1 MQDAAQEAE
10 PPAESLLPQHLQH
23 GADAATGRGI
33 AKLET
38 WGLAAFEAVRS
49 TARKGE
55 TAGEIVEE
63 KAESADNRAPKASG
77 VQSTLL
83 IERQCFTT
91 HWFAHNAW
99 HLFSGRNN

>member
-1 MQDAAQEAE
+1 VKLAGGEASLCERE
-10 PPAESLLPQHLQH
+10 PPDNHPAFRTPKGWVQNAWPL
-23 GADAATGRGI
+23 
-33 AKLET
+33 
-38 WGLAAFEAVRS
+38 FEAVRS

-83 IERQCFTT
+83 IERQHFTT
-91 HWFAHNAW
+91 H
-99 HLFSGRNN
+99 